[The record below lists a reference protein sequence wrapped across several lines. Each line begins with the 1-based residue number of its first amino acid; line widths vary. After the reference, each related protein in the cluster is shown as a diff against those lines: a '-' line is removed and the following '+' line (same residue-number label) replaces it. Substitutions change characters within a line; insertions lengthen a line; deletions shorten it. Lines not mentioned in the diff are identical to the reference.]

1 MNSRGFR
8 PLPLLPPL
16 TAAVFFI
23 LLSIGQS
30 ALASEAVIAQ
40 SNHDNEETAMTQPT
54 RREIGLETI
63 KDVYAGDV
71 VTPDEGYAFSDIMLE
86 QLFAELWTRD
96 TLSMRDKR
104 ILLLGIIAEKGEP
117 STFKIQVKASLKRG
131 EMKPEEARELL
142 LFIAQ
147 YAGYPRAAALIGPIE
162 EAIAE
167 AAQSQ

>member
-1 MNSRGFR
+1 MTEKSRR
-8 PLPLLPPL
+8 D
-16 TAAVFFI
+16 
-23 LLSIGQS
+23 IG
-30 ALASEAVIAQ
+30 I
-40 SNHDNEETAMTQPT
+40 
-54 RREIGLETI
+54 ETI

-71 VTPDEGYAFSDIMLE
+71 VAPAEGYAFTDVMLE

-96 TLSMRDKR
+96 TLAMRDKR

-117 STFKIQVKASLKRG
+117 TTFKIQIKASLKRG
-131 EMKPEEARELL
+131 ELTPDEARELL

-167 AAQSQ
+167 VSAAE

>member
-1 MNSRGFR
+1 MNDKERR
-8 PLPLLPPL
+8 
-16 TAAVFFI
+16 
-23 LLSIGQS
+23 
-30 ALASEAVIAQ
+30 ALGE
-40 SNHDNEETAMTQPT
+40 
-54 RREIGLETI
+54 ETI

-71 VTPDEGYAFSDIMLE
+71 IVPPEGYAFSDIMLK

-117 STFKIQVKASLKRG
+117 ATFKIQIKASLKRG
-131 EMKPEEARELL
+131 EITPEEARELL

-147 YAGYPRAAALIGPIE
+147 YAGYPRAAAVLVPLE

-167 AAQSQ
+167 VEKESAKRDG